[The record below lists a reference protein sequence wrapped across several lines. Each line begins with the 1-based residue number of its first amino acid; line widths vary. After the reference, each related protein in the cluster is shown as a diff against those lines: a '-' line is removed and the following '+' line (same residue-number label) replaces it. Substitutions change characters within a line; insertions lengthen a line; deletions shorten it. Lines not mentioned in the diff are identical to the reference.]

1 MRLTWGIIFLL
12 ASVSLETAA
21 SPVAP
26 DKMNGPRSPFS
37 IDRQVKSDTSE
48 SRADV
53 YSKDS
58 GCLLTL
64 NENALLSQEVKKWAE
79 NKGYKLLWKSEKDY
93 IIYKQVQFNGKSSE
107 EVLRLLGEL
116 FSSEQYGLV
125 VKLYSGN
132 NVLVV
137 ESQ

>member
-26 DKMNGPRSPFS
+26 DKMNSPRSPFS

-48 SRADV
+48 SRADI
-53 YSKDS
+53 YSKGR

>member
-1 MRLTWGIIFLL
+1 M
-12 ASVSLETAA
+12 
-21 SPVAP
+21 
-26 DKMNGPRSPFS
+26 
-37 IDRQVKSDTSE
+37 
-48 SRADV
+48 
-53 YSKDS
+53 
-58 GCLLTL
+58 
-64 NENALLSQEVKKWAE
+64 KKWAE

>member
-1 MRLTWGIIFLL
+1 
-12 ASVSLETAA
+12 
-21 SPVAP
+21 
-26 DKMNGPRSPFS
+26 MNGPRSPFS
-37 IDRQVKSDTSE
+37 IDRQVKSDASE
-48 SRADV
+48 SRADI